1 MARRRDKET
10 ERAPGTGSEGVEG
23 QEADETAGVEMA
35 DPGATAA
42 EQQESLERIE
52 RGGITVAAERR
63 LSELREHGGLFTS
76 DLTVNGWALAHQL
89 GLRPLS
95 QVMGSSIYQMG
106 YQGAWGGEWGGAGGM
121 GFAQTYMV
129 ELGTLSRALNEVRT
143 RALGRLAEEAMHVGA
158 DAVVEVDTRSG
169 ESSLETGTVSLEHT
183 VFGTA
188 VSREAGPSNPDPR
201 GGEGGEHGSGGGEH
215 WSGEHGSGEHG
226 SRRHGGGRPVLT
238 ELSVADFSK
247 LVRGGFEPLGI
258 VAWSSVFFASYNYG
272 PGMVGGGMMS
282 VGATQN
288 FELREFTRA
297 FYNARESVMG
307 ELNAQASAIGASGIV
322 GVRIG
327 HRAVPHTL
335 QGGMGTRER
344 SGLMVTFNAIGTA
357 IRQTAEA
364 TLYPPE
370 MTIDLTA

>member
-1 MARRRDKET
+1 MST
-10 ERAPGTGSEGVEG
+10 EE
-23 QEADETAGVEMA
+23 D
-35 DPGATAA
+35 

-76 DLTVNGWALAHQL
+76 DLSVNGWALAHQL

-106 YQGAWGGEWGGAGGM
+106 YQGAWGQGEWGGM
-121 GFAQTYMV
+121 GLAQTYMV
-129 ELGTLSRALNEVRT
+129 ELTTLSRALNEVRT

-158 DAVVEVDTRSG
+158 DAVVEVDTRAG
-169 ESSLETGTVSLEHT
+169 ESSLETGSVSLEHT

-188 VSREAGPSNPDPR
+188 VRREVGPANADTR
-201 GGEGGEHGSGGGEH
+201 KGNGA
-215 WSGEHGSGEHG
+215 EHG
-226 SRRHGGGRPVLT
+226 SRQHESGRHESGQHGSGQHGSGKHGVGRPVLT

-258 VAWSSVFFASYNYG
+258 VAWSSVFFASYNFG

-282 VGATQN
+282 VGGMQN

-335 QGGMGTRER
+335 GGGMGARER

-357 IRQTAEA
+357 ILQTADT

-370 MTIDLTA
+370 TTIDLTA

>member
-10 ERAPGTGSEGVEG
+10 ERAPGAGSDGVKG
-23 QEADETAGVEMA
+23 QEVDEAAGAEMA

-42 EQQESLERIE
+42 EQQESLARIE

-63 LSELREHGGLFTS
+63 LSELREQGGLFTS
-76 DLTVNGWALAHQL
+76 DLSVNGWALAHQL

-129 ELGTLSRALNEVRT
+129 ELDTLSRALNEVRT

-158 DAVVEVDTRSG
+158 DAVVEVDTRAG

-188 VSREAGPSNPDPR
+188 VSRETGSSSADTR
-201 GGEGGEHGSGGGEH
+201 RGEGGEHG
-215 WSGEHGSGEHG
+215 HGSE
-226 SRRHGGGRPVLT
+226 RHRGGRPVLT

-282 VGATQN
+282 VGGMQN

-327 HRAVPHTL
+327 HRTVPHTL
-335 QGGMGTRER
+335 QGGIGTRER
-344 SGLMVTFNAIGTA
+344 SGLMVTFNAVGTA
-357 IRQTAEA
+357 IRQTDEV
-364 TLYPPE
+364 TLHPPE
-370 MTIDLTA
+370 TTIDLTA

>member
-1 MARRRDKET
+1 VARRRDRET
-10 ERAPGTGSEGVEG
+10 EEATGARSEGAEG
-23 QEADETAGVEMA
+23 QEADEAAGAEMA

-42 EQQESLERIE
+42 EQQESLQRIE

-63 LSELREHGGLFTS
+63 LSELREKGGLFTS

-106 YQGAWGGEWGGAGGM
+106 YQGAWGQGEWGRM
-121 GFAQTYMV
+121 GLAQTYMT

-158 DAVVEVDTRSG
+158 DAVVEVDTRAG
-169 ESSLETGTVSLEHT
+169 ESSLETGSVSLEHT

-188 VSREAGPSNPDPR
+188 VRREGGPSNADTRR
-201 GGEGGEHGSGGGEH
+201 GDGGAHGGRKHGSKQHASGRQGG
-215 WSGEHGSGEHG
+215 
-226 SRRHGGGRPVLT
+226 RRPVLT

-258 VAWSSVFFASYNYG
+258 VAWSSVFFASYAYG
-272 PGMVGGGMMS
+272 TGMGVGGGMMS

-288 FELREFTRA
+288 FELREFTQA

-307 ELNAQASAIGASGIV
+307 ELNAQASSIGASGIV

-327 HRAVPHTL
+327 HRAVPQTL
-335 QGGMGTRER
+335 PGGMGGSER
-344 SGLMVTFNAIGTA
+344 RGLMVTFNAIGTA
-357 IRQTAEA
+357 IHQTDEA

-370 MTIDLTA
+370 TTIDLTA

>member
-1 MARRRDKET
+1 VST
-10 ERAPGTGSEGVEG
+10 EE
-23 QEADETAGVEMA
+23 QEQE
-35 DPGATAA
+35 
-42 EQQESLERIE
+42 ESLARIE

-63 LSELREHGGLFTS
+63 LSELRDKGGLFTS
-76 DLTVNGWALAHQL
+76 DLSVNGWALAHQL

-106 YQGAWGGEWGGAGGM
+106 YQGGAWSQGEWGGM
-121 GFAQTYMV
+121 GQTYMV
-129 ELGTLSRALNEVRT
+129 ELDTLSRALNEVRS
-143 RALGRLAEEAMHVGA
+143 RALGRMAEEAMHVGA
-158 DAVVEVDTRSG
+158 DAVVEVDTRAG
-169 ESSLETGTVSLEHT
+169 ESSLETGSVSLEHT

-188 VSREAGPSNPDPR
+188 VKREAGASNAGTHR
-201 GGEGGEHGSGGGEH
+201 GEGGKHGSMQQ
-215 WSGEHGSGEHG
+215 GSGQHE
-226 SRRHGGGRPVLT
+226 SRQHESGRHGGGRPVLT

-247 LVRGGFEPLGI
+247 LVQGGFEPLGI

-272 PGMVGGGMMS
+272 PGMAGGGMMS
-282 VGATQN
+282 VGGMQN

-307 ELNAQASAIGASGIV
+307 ELNAQASTMGASGIV

-335 QGGMGTRER
+335 SGGMGGRER

-357 IRQTAEA
+357 IRQTGEA

-370 MTIDLTA
+370 TTIDLTA

>member
-1 MARRRDKET
+1 MARRRDKGT
-10 ERAPGTGSEGVEG
+10 EGSPGAGSARAEGHEVD
-23 QEADETAGVEMA
+23 EAADAEMA

-42 EQQESLERIE
+42 EQQESLQRIE

-106 YQGAWGGEWGGAGGM
+106 YQGAWGGEWGGVGGM
-121 GFAQTYMV
+121 GLAQTYMV
-129 ELGTLSRALNEVRT
+129 ELNTLSRALNEVRT
-143 RALGRLAEEAMHVGA
+143 RALGRLAEEAEHVGA
-158 DAVVEVDTRSG
+158 DAVVEVDTRAG

-188 VSREAGPSNPDPR
+188 VSRESSR
-201 GGEGGEHGSGGGEH
+201 GGGQHGS
-215 WSGEHGSGEHG
+215 
-226 SRRHGGGRPVLT
+226 GRPVLT

-282 VGATQN
+282 VGGMQN

-335 QGGMGTRER
+335 GGGMGARER

-357 IRQTAEA
+357 IRQTGEA

-370 MTIDLTA
+370 TTIDLTA

>member
-1 MARRRDKET
+1 MARRR
-10 ERAPGTGSEGVEG
+10 GTGAEGAENEEVDG
-23 QEADETAGVEMA
+23 ADGAEIA

-63 LSELREHGGLFTS
+63 LSELREQGGLFTS
-76 DLTVNGWALAHQL
+76 DLSVNGWALAHQL

-106 YQGAWGGEWGGAGGM
+106 YQGAAWGQGEWSGM
-121 GFAQTYMV
+121 GQTYMV
-129 ELGTLSRALNEVRT
+129 ELNMFSRALNEVRT
-143 RALGRLAEEAMHVGA
+143 RALGRMAEEAMHVGA
-158 DAVVEVDTRSG
+158 DAVVEVDTRAG
-169 ESSLETGTVSLEHT
+169 ESSLETGSVSLEHT

-188 VSREAGPSNPDPR
+188 VRRETGPSNTGTPKSDS
-201 GGEGGEHGSGGGEH
+201 GTHGSSQHGSG
-215 WSGEHGSGEHG
+215 
-226 SRRHGGGRPVLT
+226 RHGGGRPVLT

-272 PGMVGGGMMS
+272 PGMVGGGMLS
-282 VGATQN
+282 VGGMQN
-288 FELREFTRA
+288 FELREFTHA

-307 ELNAQASAIGASGIV
+307 ELNAQATAMGASGIV

-335 QGGMGTRER
+335 GGGMGGRER

-357 IRQTAEA
+357 IRQTGEA

-370 MTIDLTA
+370 TTIDLTA

>member
-1 MARRRDKET
+1 M
-10 ERAPGTGSEGVEG
+10 
-23 QEADETAGVEMA
+23 
-35 DPGATAA
+35 
-42 EQQESLERIE
+42 
-52 RGGITVAAERR
+52 
-63 LSELREHGGLFTS
+63 GL
-76 DLTVNGWALAHQL
+76 
-89 GLRPLS
+89 
-95 QVMGSSIYQMG
+95 
-106 YQGAWGGEWGGAGGM
+106 
-121 GFAQTYMV
+121 AQTYMV
-129 ELGTLSRALNEVRT
+129 ELTTLSQALNEVRT

-158 DAVVEVDTRSG
+158 DAVVEVNTRAG
-169 ESSLETGTVSLEHT
+169 ESSLDTGTVSLEHT

-188 VSREAGPSNPDPR
+188 VSRD
-201 GGEGGEHGSGGGEH
+201 
-215 WSGEHGSGEHG
+215 G
-226 SRRHGGGRPVLT
+226 SRRDSRPGSSQHGIGQQQGSQQGSSQRGSSQHGSSQHGSGRPVLT

-322 GVRIG
+322 GVQIG

-335 QGGMGTRER
+335 QGGMNTRER

-357 IRQTAEA
+357 ILQIEEA
-364 TLYPPE
+364 TLYPARDDDRPDSLNRHRNDSPALSWSPPHHDRPDSLSGPPSDNPNPSPLPPPPFPLPT
-370 MTIDLTA
+370 TIDLTS

>member
-1 MARRRDKET
+1 MARRRD
-10 ERAPGTGSEGVEG
+10 TGAEGEEMD
-23 QEADETAGVEMA
+23 EAAGAEMA

-42 EQQESLERIE
+42 EQQESLEWIE

-63 LSELREHGGLFTS
+63 LSELREKGGLFTS
-76 DLTVNGWALAHQL
+76 DLSVNGWALAHQL

-106 YQGAWGGEWGGAGGM
+106 YQGEWGQGEWGGM
-121 GFAQTYMV
+121 GLAQTYMV
-129 ELGTLSRALNEVRT
+129 ELTTLSRALNEVRT
-143 RALGRLAEEAMHVGA
+143 RALGRLAEEAKHVGA
-158 DAVVEVDTRSG
+158 DAVVEVDTRAG
-169 ESSLETGTVSLEHT
+169 ESSLETGSVSLEHT

-188 VSREAGPSNPDPR
+188 VRREGGPSNADTR
-201 GGEGGEHGSGGGEH
+201 KGNGAEHGDRQHGDRQHGSGQQGN
-215 WSGEHGSGEHG
+215 
-226 SRRHGGGRPVLT
+226 GRPVLT

-258 VAWSSVFFASYNYG
+258 VAWSSVFFASYGYG
-272 PGMVGGGMMS
+272 PGGFA
-282 VGATQN
+282 GARLMEGQMQN
-288 FELREFTRA
+288 FELSEFTRA

-335 QGGMGTRER
+335 GGGMGARER

-357 IRQTAEA
+357 ILQTEEV
-364 TLYPPE
+364 TVYPPE
-370 MTIDLTA
+370 TTIDLTA